1 MVPQTQIP
9 SFVKTETPLS
19 PVDLYQNFKVTD
31 ARALVSIQALAALNL
46 HFGGDK
52 TISKNALS
60 DFLHNMSFQA
70 LSKEND
76 NIYLNFGNVGELI
89 IDILEGLLEKDQQS
103 IVVATKR
110 GENLKDELD
119 PTDFNL
125 ELPPELEIQE
135 DFKKYAKKEKRPS
148 TPPPRFT
155 STPLKNGKE
164 IIKTYDDAKEE

>member
-1 MVPQTQIP
+1 MST
-9 SFVKTETPLS
+9 
-19 PVDLYQNFKVTD
+19 
-31 ARALVSIQALAALNL
+31 QALAALNI

-70 LSKEND
+70 LSNEND
-76 NIYLNFGNVGELI
+76 NIYLNFDNVGELI

-110 GENLKDELD
+110 GENLKEELD
-119 PTDFNL
+119 QTDFNL
-125 ELPPELEIQE
+125 ELLPELEIQE
-135 DFKKYAKKEKRPS
+135 DFKKYAKKERRPS

-155 STPLKNGKE
+155 STSLKNGKE

>member
-1 MVPQTQIP
+1 MVPQAQIP

-19 PVDLYQNFKVTD
+19 PVDLYQNFKVRD

-52 TISKNALS
+52 TNSKNALS

-70 LSKEND
+70 LRKENG
-76 NIYLNFGNVGELI
+76 NIYLNFDNVGELI
-89 IDILEGLLEKDQQS
+89 INILEGLLEKDQQS
-103 IVVATKR
+103 IVTATKR
-110 GENLKDELD
+110 GENLKEELD
-119 PTDFNL
+119 QTDFNL

-135 DFKKYAKKEKRPS
+135 DLKKYAKKEKRPS
-148 TPPPRFT
+148 TPPPRFS

-164 IIKTYDDAKEE
+164 IYQNI